1 MISSKNQCQ
10 IVLRHLIDHGYITQ
24 VIATNYGVRRLAS
37 RIFDLKQGGVVLQ
50 VELRK
55 DDSGTKYAYYT
66 MSESARVLEANRAI
80 NGMSYAYGKTL
91 KLAA

>member
-37 RIFDLKQGGVVLQ
+37 RIFDLKSAAVIVD

-66 MSESARVLEANRAI
+66 MCQENRNVEANRMASGRGYI
-80 NGMSYAYGKTL
+80 VGSTL
-91 KLAA
+91 KVAA